1 MRRPVNPVIPYSHE
15 AIQHTRCVLALS
27 MITVALSLLKPE
39 TLPQLGDLGRR
50 STAGSNGVAMMSS
63 AGCLLAQSEISTGGS
78 ISSRNTSILH
88 SLKADENGAI
98 ENPKGSL
105 RLSSKSQNA

>member
-1 MRRPVNPVIPYSHE
+1 MEYDVYPRTPRNE
-15 AIQHTRCVLALS
+15 
-27 MITVALSLLKPE
+27 VAPKGAFL
-39 TLPQLGDLGRR
+39 
-50 STAGSNGVAMMSS
+50 VAMMSS